1 MNIMGVSYQWADD
14 KKIIMEIVIEAP
26 WTWQEYMAQLKPIM
40 AQVSEGDTPRA
51 TLVDVSKMGAMPRD
65 GNIIQNLLYVD
76 KVMPKNVFASSM
88 VGAPALVVAFMN
100 VLVKLRPSAK
110 RLVAFSKTREDGHA
124 LIYERY
130 NKLYPAKPLID
141 DKDNPSNDPV

>member
-1 MNIMGVSYQWADD
+1 MGVSYQWSDD
-14 KKIIMEIVIEAP
+14 KKMIMEIVITAP
-26 WTWQEYMAQLKPIM
+26 WTWQEYMAHLKPIM
-40 AQVSEGDTPRA
+40 NEVAEGDTPRA
-51 TLVDVSKMGAMPRD
+51 TLVDVSQMGAMPRD

-110 RLVAFSKTREDGHA
+110 RLVAFNKTREEA
-124 LIYERY
+124 RELIYIRY
-130 NKLYPAKPLID
+130 NKLYPNAPLTSASEE
-141 DKDNPSNDPV
+141 NTNDPI